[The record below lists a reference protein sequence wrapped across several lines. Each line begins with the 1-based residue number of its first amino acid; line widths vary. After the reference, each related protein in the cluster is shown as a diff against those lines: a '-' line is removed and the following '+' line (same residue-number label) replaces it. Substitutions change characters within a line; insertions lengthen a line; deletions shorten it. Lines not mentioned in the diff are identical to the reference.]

1 MDTGL
6 SDHSSL
12 EGPWADHPDCA
23 VQALPVVVQL
33 NVLEHLPSH
42 GFSGRESLAVNGL
55 DLETVKEALGAGI
68 VVTVALSTHA
78 APEVVPGQ
86 QRLVQGR
93 TILATTVA
101 MRDDALG
108 HLAAPQRHLKRVADH
123 VSGHA
128 LAHRPADHLA

>member
-1 MDTGL
+1 MDTDL
-6 SDHSSL
+6 SDHSGL
-12 EGPWADHPDCA
+12 EGLWADHPDRT
-23 VQALPVVVQL
+23 VPALPVVVQL

-42 GFSGRESLAVNGL
+42 GFPGRESLAMNGF

-68 VVTVALSTHA
+68 VVAVAFGAHA
-78 APEVVPGQ
+78 APEAVPGQ

-101 MRDDALG
+101 MHDDSLG
-108 HLAAPQRHLKRVADH
+108 HLAAPQRHLEGVADQ
-123 VSGHA
+123 VSRHA